1 MIKAQWHNQ
10 VTTRLGASVFITFF
24 LFQVEIKKHVTETV
38 VKVTALVL
46 VPQIEPHPTSWQYPI
61 MNYLVSDYR
70 NPNTF
75 GNGSWTSTYWPL
87 YSSYNKEYLSLNIH
101 NKTVGHG
108 VRSRKCAFWHSY
120 LPSLLSKYPTTYNQD
135 FMKQILLG
143 VRFSFT
149 FKILHLIQKC
159 AYQFLW
165 QLPQHLIMP

>member
-1 MIKAQWHNQ
+1 
-10 VTTRLGASVFITFF
+10 
-24 LFQVEIKKHVTETV
+24 
-38 VKVTALVL
+38 
-46 VPQIEPHPTSWQYPI
+46 

-135 FMKQILLG
+135 FMKQILVGLG
-143 VRFSFT
+143 LVLLPKYCIWYKNEVTNFLSSCLSIWLCIRWFHDFLIT
-149 FKILHLIQKC
+149 FQWHNYLTSPTIIAINQVGSILTLNPSSSSPTRLAITRKNR
-159 AYQFLW
+159 L
-165 QLPQHLIMP
+165 

>member
-1 MIKAQWHNQ
+1 MK
-10 VTTRLGASVFITFF
+10 ITMSLHSNLAFRYLQCNIAFF
-24 LFQVEIKKHVTETV
+24 VSNWNKEKYLSETI
-38 VKVTALVL
+38 VKITVLVL
-46 VPQIEPHPTSWQYPI
+46 VPQIEPHPTSWQYPLI
-61 MNYLVSDYR
+61 NFLVSDYR

-135 FMKQILLG
+135 FMKQTLLG
-143 VRFSFT
+143 IT
-149 FKILHLIQKC
+149 IT
-159 AYQFLW
+159 
-165 QLPQHLIMP
+165 